1 MPEQLMAP
9 YSQRGQELL
18 GADLTEQRK
27 DDEKLFCIYKT
38 SRPFSVSESVGQRKG
53 GRFMTLFAFIK
64 WCLSKEAARTEP
76 DCTKLLQRVLKPPEK
91 GQDGKQRP
99 P

>member
-1 MPEQLMAP
+1 MAP

-18 GADLTEQRK
+18 GADLTEPREDVK
-27 DDEKLFCIYKT
+27 KLFCIYK
-38 SRPFSVSESVGQRKG
+38 
-53 GRFMTLFAFIK
+53 TLFAFIK